1 MFTVANYTND
11 IPACV
16 ENDNIGNNIDTRR
29 VGFSLNQSKQLDNLR
44 RDAGASRWS
53 YRNVE
58 IEPMSGLNFLDQ
70 GQ

>member
-1 MFTVANYTND
+1 MGGAKGGGGRGLLLHNM
-11 IPACV
+11 
-16 ENDNIGNNIDTRR
+16 
-29 VGFSLNQSKQLDNLR
+29 R
-44 RDAGASRWS
+44 RDAGASRSS